1 MLKTKVDGPLDHEIR
16 QILRESVPG
25 GVSNVMETFGCTD
38 KARQASGETAIARA
52 SETILRQIR
61 QGLRANQ
68 AAVDR
73 TIQARIAASVAS
85 RVDDDDSEQPIFAS
99 LQNAPVHSAIEEQ
112 KLYTGIARK
121 ALGKGVINI
130 INHFYRGIGCG
141 VCQTKKKKN
150 EENDDGEDEAYY
162 SDYYYGAVNKR
173 FQDKYHAVAG
183 RAIFMEP
190 SAAAPAQQQTLQ
202 GLRGARLRKKLQ
214 DLPPRPK
221 LEPIA
226 NRAVPLGAPVK
237 PKLVPIADEAPLVSF
252 QGPTEVTQRRPKLV
266 PIGEEITQRPKLVP
280 LDDDTSLVSFQ
291 KPVGDDVTQRRP
303 KLVPLGNKVDTQ
315 KPKLVPIG
323 GRVESQRPKL
333 VPLDNDTPL
342 VSFQKPLGDE
352 VTQRRPKLVPLGDK
366 VETQRPKLVPLVT
379 PEPRVDLT
387 KGVQRVND
395 GLPDFLDF
403 LKKNNNKK

>member
-1 MLKTKVDGPLDHEIR
+1 MLKTKVDGPLDQEIR

-73 TIQARIAASVAS
+73 TISARIAASVAS
-85 RVDDDDSEQPIFAS
+85 PSRVEQDDSEEPIFAS

-130 INHFYRGIGCG
+130 VNHFYRGIGCG
-141 VCQTKKKKN
+141 VCQTKKK
-150 EENDDGEDEAYY
+150 EERVVQLEDGEDEAYY

-190 SAAAPAQQQTLQ
+190 SAAAQQQQQLQ

-221 LEPIA
+221 LEP
-226 NRAVPLGAPVK
+226 LGAPVK
-237 PKLVPIADEAPLVSF
+237 PLGD
-252 QGPTEVTQRRPKLV
+252 
-266 PIGEEITQRPKLVP
+266 QRPKLVP
-280 LDDDTSLVSFQ
+280 LGASV
-291 KPVGDDVTQRRP
+291 K
-303 KLVPLGNKVDTQ
+303 
-315 KPKLVPIG
+315 
-323 GRVESQRPKL
+323 
-333 VPLDNDTPL
+333 
-342 VSFQKPLGDE
+342 
-352 VTQRRPKLVPLGDK
+352 
-366 VETQRPKLVPLVT
+366 PKLVPLVA

-403 LKKNNNKK
+403 LKKNKK

>member
-1 MLKTKVDGPLDHEIR
+1 MLKTKVDGPLDQEIR

-73 TIQARIAASVAS
+73 TISARIAASVAS
-85 RVDDDDSEQPIFAS
+85 PSRVEQDDSEEPIFAS

-130 INHFYRGIGCG
+130 VNHFYRGIGCG
-141 VCQTKKKKN
+141 VCQTKKK
-150 EENDDGEDEAYY
+150 EERVVQLEDGEDEAYY

-190 SAAAPAQQQTLQ
+190 SAAAPQQQQQLQ

-221 LEPIA
+221 LEP
-226 NRAVPLGAPVK
+226 LGAPVK
-237 PKLVPIADEAPLVSF
+237 PLAN
-252 QGPTEVTQRRPKLV
+252 
-266 PIGEEITQRPKLVP
+266 QRPKLVP
-280 LDDDTSLVSFQ
+280 LGAPAKPKLVDDDNDEPLVSFQ
-291 KPVGDDVTQRRP
+291 QEPLGDKVSAQRP
-303 KLVPLGNKVDTQ
+303 KLVPLGDQRPKLVPLGDKVDTQ
-315 KPKLVPIG
+315 KPKLIPIG
-323 GRVESQRPKL
+323 DSVKTQRPKL
-333 VPLDNDTPL
+333 EPLDNDTPL
-342 VSFQKPLGDE
+342 VSFQESVGSE

-366 VETQRPKLVPLVT
+366 VDTQRPKLVPLVAS
-379 PEPRVDLT
+379 EPRVDLT

-403 LKKNNNKK
+403 LKKNNKK

>member
-1 MLKTKVDGPLDHEIR
+1 MLKTKVDGPLDQEIR

-73 TIQARIAASVAS
+73 TISARIAASVAS
-85 RVDDDDSEQPIFAS
+85 PSRVEQDDSEEPIFAS

-130 INHFYRGIGCG
+130 VNHFYRGIGCG
-141 VCQTKKKKN
+141 VCQTKKK
-150 EENDDGEDEAYY
+150 EERVVQLEDGEDEAYY

-190 SAAAPAQQQTLQ
+190 SAAAQQQQQLQ

-221 LEPIA
+221 LEP
-226 NRAVPLGAPVK
+226 LGAPVK
-237 PKLVPIADEAPLVSF
+237 PLAN
-252 QGPTEVTQRRPKLV
+252 
-266 PIGEEITQRPKLVP
+266 QRPKLVP
-280 LDDDTSLVSFQ
+280 LGA
-291 KPVGDDVTQRRP
+291 PA
-303 KLVPLGNKVDTQ
+303 
-315 KPKLVPIG
+315 KPKLVDDDD
-323 GRVESQRPKL
+323 E
-333 VPLDNDTPL
+333 PL
-342 VSFQKPLGDE
+342 VSFQQEPLGDK
-352 VTQRRPKLVPLGDK
+352 VGAQRPKLVPLGDQIATQKPKLVPLGDQRPKLVPIGAPARPKLVDDDDEPLVSFQQEPLGDK
-366 VETQRPKLVPLVT
+366 VSVQRPKLVPLGDQRPKLVPLGASVKPKLVPLVA

-403 LKKNNNKK
+403 LKKNKK